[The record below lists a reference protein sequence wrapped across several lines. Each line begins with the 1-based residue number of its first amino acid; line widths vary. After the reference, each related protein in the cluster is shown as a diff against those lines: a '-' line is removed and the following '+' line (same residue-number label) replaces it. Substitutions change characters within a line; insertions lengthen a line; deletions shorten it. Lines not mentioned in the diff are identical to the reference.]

1 MHERLSDCGIY
12 IKELEE
18 TLLNCFEQW
27 REVTAALNRYL
38 GKSECGKVRV
48 SDCIDCFCSDMKDR
62 LTELRK
68 HGEHPGLWRFGQLGE
83 PPS

>member
-1 MHERLSDCGIY
+1 MHERPSDCSIY

-27 REVTAALNRYL
+27 REVTAALYKYP
-38 GKSECGKVRV
+38 GKSECGTVRV
-48 SDCIDCFCSDMKDR
+48 FDCIDCFCCDMKDR
-62 LTELRK
+62 LTGVRRR
-68 HGEHPGLWRFGQLGE
+68 GGHPGLWRFGQSGE